1 MKKIIITLTV
11 ALVASV
17 AFLFLGTKQNE
28 KKTLS
33 QNETRV
39 EKKPEMKNEL
49 EQKIEKANAIISKLS
64 ARAQN
69 EIVISDYE
77 KFFNDLNGV
86 LDFGKQSESALDIS
100 LLTLVDKKHF
110 LQSTYAPHDLVPLEQ
125 NNFFSI
131 NRNDLSVRREAF
143 DALIALAKAARSDG
157 IELLVSSSYRSFS
170 YQEKVFAKW
179 VAIDGEKEAERESA
193 RAGTSQHQ
201 LGTAIDFGSIDDN
214 FAKTKMCAWLNE
226 NASSFGWSLSFPK
239 SYENETGYRWESWHF
254 RYIGNLACE
263 FQKNYFNDVQQFM
276 LEFINAWLS

>member
-33 QNETRV
+33 QNQTRV

-49 EQKIEKANAIISKLS
+49 EQKIDKANAIISKLS

-143 DALIALAKAARSDG
+143 DALVALAKAARSDG

-201 LGTAIDFGSIDDN
+201 LGTAIDFGSIDDS

-226 NASSFGWSLSFPK
+226 NASNFGWSLSFPK